1 MSLPESGWKG
11 YGRPGFVPAA
21 LRQTAIANDNAGH
34 ALREWAFDKW
44 RAETIFPAAVN
55 RWIAEIGVR
64 TNPPRDAA

>member
-11 YGRPGFVPAA
+11 YGRPGFLPPAA
-21 LRQTAIANDNAGH
+21 AAVRRQLIARDAAGH

-55 RWIAEIGVR
+55 RWIAAIGSR
-64 TNPPRDAA
+64 A

>member
-1 MSLPESGWKG
+1 MDESS
-11 YGRPGFVPAA
+11 GRPGFVPAA

-55 RWIAEIGVR
+55 RWIAEIGSR
-64 TNPPRDAA
+64 A